1 METNNGITMILAC
14 LRKGIVGIYTQK
26 KLNKLDEEI
35 RIQNWNNFVQ
45 EIKKIFSDKTK
56 AINAEWKIKTFK

>member
-26 KLNKLDEEI
+26 KLNKLDEEM
-35 RIQNWNNFVQ
+35 RIQNWNNFV
-45 EIKKIFSDKTK
+45 
-56 AINAEWKIKTFK
+56 